1 MRKLL
6 LLAGLALVASFVF
19 ATAVAAQPEDT
30 PPEEK
35 GEAME
40 MQGEEDPGVL
50 APGPVGETEEYFGEP
65 EVIETPLEEAIE
77 EPVEE
82 AIGADAPEPPAEEAI
97 EEKAQ
102 QQTGITG
109 TAKVEEGKLK
119 VDETVP
125 LQPKAGYAPL
135 PKSGGPTAGAVLL
148 PAAALLLGAGLL
160 TYAILR
166 RR

>member
-6 LLAGLALVASFVF
+6 LLAGLVLVASFVF

-40 MQGEEDPGVL
+40 MQGEEDPGIL

-65 EVIETPLEEAIE
+65 EVLETPLEEAVE

-82 AIGADAPEPPAEEAI
+82 GIGADAPEPKTEEAI

-102 QQTGITG
+102 EKVGVKG
-109 TAKVEEGKLK
+109 EAKVEEGKLK
-119 VDETVP
+119 VDETIPVP
-125 LQPKAGYAPL
+125 AYAPL

>member
-6 LLAGLALVASFVF
+6 LLGGLALVASFVF
-19 ATAVAAQPEDT
+19 AAAVAAQEDT

-35 GEAME
+35 MEAKGME
-40 MQGEEDPGVL
+40 GEEDPGQL
-50 APGPVGETEEYFGEP
+50 AKGAVGETEEYFGEP
-65 EVIETPLEEAIE
+65 EVLETPLEEAVE

-82 AIGADAPEPPAEEAI
+82 AIGADAPEQKVEEAY

-102 QQTGITG
+102 QQVGVKG
-109 TAKVEEGKLK
+109 EAKVEGGVLK

-125 LQPKAGYAPL
+125 VKAGYAPL

-166 RR
+166 RRR

>member
-6 LLAGLALVASFVF
+6 LLGGLALVASFVF
-19 ATAVAAQPEDT
+19 ATAVAAQEDT
-30 PPEEK
+30 PVEEK
-35 GEAME
+35 MEAKGME
-40 MQGEEDPGVL
+40 GEEDPGQL
-50 APGPVGETEEYFGEP
+50 APGPVGETEEFFGEP

-102 QQTGITG
+102 EKVGVKG
-109 TAKVEEGKLK
+109 EAKVEEGKLK
-119 VDETVP
+119 VEETIPVP
-125 LQPKAGYAPL
+125 AYAPL

-148 PAAALLLGAGLL
+148 PAAALLLGGGLL
-160 TYAILR
+160 TYAVLR
-166 RR
+166 RRR